1 MTMDADEVEAAYRE
15 VPDYVK
21 EILAQSSPD
30 LHRALSHLNDVADE
44 ARREAITCV
53 LGSCAAAGS
62 LAGYDSF
69 FDAHTPAT
77 VDDHPNPA
85 VCRVGALT
93 GHPACAEHSAGRKTY
108 PLWPERKRS

>member
-1 MTMDADEVEAAYRE
+1 MIMDADEVEAAYRE

-21 EILAQSSPD
+21 EILEQSSPE

-53 LGSCAAAGS
+53 IGSCGMAGR
-62 LAGYDSF
+62 LAGYDPYF
-69 FDAHTPAT
+69 GVETPAT
-77 VDDHPNPA
+77 LDDHPNPA

-108 PLWPERKRS
+108 PLWKDKS